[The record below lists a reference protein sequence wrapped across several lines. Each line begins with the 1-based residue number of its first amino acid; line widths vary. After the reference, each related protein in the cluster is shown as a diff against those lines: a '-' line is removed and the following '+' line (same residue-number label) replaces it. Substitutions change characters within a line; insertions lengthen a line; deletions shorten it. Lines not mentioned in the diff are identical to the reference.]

1 MLIAPRKPV
10 GPEWRTIMGAQ
21 FLFAPID
28 RLMMRRARRAAI
40 QKLRA
45 AGRDAPTDADS
56 DEDPAAQ
63 LEELG
68 DALSEALIVE
78 GLRDWRDVSVQRVDD
93 DGNPVLTDDKQ
104 PIFDP
109 LPFTPDNLA
118 IVLSDVVTFDAI
130 DGDYVMPFAARERA
144 KNGFAASPIGTGEAV
159 TPAANTAS
167 SHVTA
172 KPQAAAKPARTGSKK
187 PRPPKRKKSGRS

>member
-1 MLIAPRKPV
+1 MLIAPRKPI

-40 QKLRA
+40 KKLRDSGRA
-45 AGRDAPTDADS
+45 AQAEADS
-56 DEDPAAQ
+56 DADPAAQ

-68 DALSEALIVE
+68 DALSEALIME
-78 GLRDWRDVSVQRVDD
+78 GLQDWRDVSVQRVDD
-93 DGNPVLTDDKQ
+93 DGKPVLTDDKQ

-109 LPFTPDNLA
+109 LPFTPENLA
-118 IVLSDVVTFDAI
+118 VVLSDVVTFDAI

-144 KNGFAASPIGTGEAV
+144 KNGFAASPSGTGGAA

-167 SHVTA
+167 SL
-172 KPQAAAKPARTGSKK
+172 AATMTEVGATPAPIRSRK
-187 PRPPKRKKSGRS
+187 PRAPKKKTSGRP